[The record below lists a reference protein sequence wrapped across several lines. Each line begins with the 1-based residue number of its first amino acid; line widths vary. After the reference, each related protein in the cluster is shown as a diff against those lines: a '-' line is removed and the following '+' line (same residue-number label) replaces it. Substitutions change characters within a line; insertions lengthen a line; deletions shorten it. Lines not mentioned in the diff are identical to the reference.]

1 MRSVEAARGDVSFKF
16 PQDCVIHR
24 DRRGEFR
31 PTVHY
36 PMSDRGEPVIATMIP
51 EPLCEVRKCLL
62 VTEFL
67 SFRPSRFLR
76 DASTLLRK

>member
-1 MRSVEAARGDVSFKF
+1 MKRRERDESFKF
-16 PQDCVIHR
+16 LQDFGIHH

-36 PMSDRGEPVIATMIP
+36 PMSDRGEPVIAAMIP
-51 EPLCEVRKCLL
+51 KPLCEVRKCLL

-67 SFRPSRFLR
+67 SFRPSRFVR
-76 DASTLLRK
+76 DAPTLLRK